1 MDTLFKRIFFD
12 NDNTLSHASY
22 EAFED
27 QPYLTIP
34 TMHGDIYTILRPVAK
49 DLLQFSRDLVGF
61 DNVYMLTTATG
72 EYAKAFNEKA
82 ELGFEDHQI
91 IARED
96 IEKYFVPGAY
106 GGGYI
111 IPNDEIANPNNVLI
125 DNLPPRYNT
134 DKMSLIGI
142 NSARYLEVDDYYG
155 VSPNNKDQI
164 FVKEVKEFLQL
175 LNSQ

>member
-1 MDTLFKRIFFD
+1 MISKIFWD
-12 NDNTLSHASY
+12 NDETLSFASY
-22 EAFED
+22 EPFED

-34 TMHGDIYTILRPVAK
+34 QMYGEIYTILRPVAK
-49 DLLQFSRDLVGF
+49 ELLQFSRDLVGF
-61 DNVYMLTTATG
+61 DNVYMLTTATR
-72 EYAKAFNEKA
+72 EYAKAFNGKA

-96 IEKYFVPGAY
+96 IEKYFIPGAY

-111 IPNDEIANPNNVLI
+111 IPNDDIADPNNVLI
-125 DNLPPRYNT
+125 DNLPSRYNT

-142 NSARYLEVDDYYG
+142 NSARYLEVDGYYG
-155 VSPNNKDQI
+155 VNPNNKDQI
-164 FVKEVKEFLQL
+164 FVREVKEFLQL